1 MTISQ
6 PARHQPPQ
14 PSTALG
20 IQSTGYLAMILFIL
34 SEATLFGVLLSAYF
48 YLESGTKHWPPN
60 GISKPDLVLPIIA
73 TIILALSSGPVWWAD
88 RGIAHGRAWQ
98 LRLGFA
104 ITFGMGLVFLAI
116 QAYEYTD
123 LGFSASTNAYGS
135 LFILIT
141 GIHFLHVVVGLL
153 MNLFIQLRAWL
164 GHFTAERRL
173 AVQNAALYWH
183 FVDVVWIV
191 IFLSLIVSPHLM
203 SK

>member
-1 MTISQ
+1 MTVSQ

-20 IQSTGYLAMILFIL
+20 IQSTGYLAMVLFIA
-34 SEATLFGVLLSAYF
+34 SEATLFGVLISAYF
-48 YLESGTKHWPPN
+48 YLESGTKRWPPN

-73 TIILALSSGPVWWAD
+73 TIILALSSLPVWWGD
-88 RGIAHGRAWQ
+88 RAIGEGRAGQ

-104 ITFGMGLVFLAI
+104 VTFGMGLIFLAI

-123 LGFSASTNAYGS
+123 LGFTASTDAYGS

-153 MNLFIQLRAWL
+153 MNLFIQVRAWL

-173 AVQNAALYWH
+173 AVQNASIYWH
-183 FVDVVWIV
+183 FVDVAWIV